1 MQPVGKATQYFLSP
15 EISSQSQSSSTVK
28 RKLPQTNQRGTRIYT
43 GNPFRWLLQEPTEP
57 WLRPWF
63 WSRRRERD
71 RLKKKKKNS
80 IKYLSTENG
89 KVRESGSIQSQSH
102 IQEALK
108 KFTIAQPVSFGPIT
122 ELMSAIDGETDGY
135 GFFISWSVCKV
146 GIWSLLI
153 TQDYYE

>member
-43 GNPFRWLLQEPTEP
+43 FRWLLQEPTEEP

-71 RLKKKKKNS
+71 RFKKKKKKKNPQS
-80 IKYLSTENG
+80 IKYLSAENG
-89 KVRESGSIQSQSH
+89 KVRGSGSIQSQSH
-102 IQEALK
+102 IQW
-108 KFTIAQPVSFGPIT
+108 GT
-122 ELMSAIDGETDGY
+122 EKIHHCPTSI
-135 GFFISWSVCKV
+135 
-146 GIWSLLI
+146 IWSHYWADECYWWRNRWVWIFHFLI
-153 TQDYYE
+153 CL